1 MGIFFSISY
10 MPIHDIFD
18 CAQKKKKK
26 NKKKKKE
33 AKRKKKS
40 KCFYMIVSVFPRR
53 CESYMM

>member
-26 NKKKKKE
+26 KKKE
-33 AKRKKKS
+33 
-40 KCFYMIVSVFPRR
+40 
-53 CESYMM
+53 EEE